1 MIVNVETRELSPGIN
16 MITFTGRL
24 VLGRDLTDAERKVRK
39 FIQEGS
45 DKLVLDFSGLEYID
59 SSGIGVL
66 AVCAG
71 LMDEKGGKL
80 AAVCSDGQVKKLLKL
95 TRLDQVM
102 GVFEDSASAHKSL
115 QAPDAPP
122 QT

>member
-1 MIVNVETRELSPGIN
+1 MIVNVETRELSPGISL
-16 MITFTGRL
+16 IAFTGRL
-24 VLGRDLTDAERKVRK
+24 VLGRDLNDVERKVRQ
-39 FIQEGS
+39 FIQEGAS
-45 DKLVLDFSGLEYID
+45 KLVLDFSGLEYID

-80 AAVCSDGQVKKLLKL
+80 AAVCPDGQVKKLLKL

-102 GVFEDSASAHKSL
+102 GVFEDSPSAHDSL
-115 QAPDAPP
+115 RAPDAPP
-122 QT
+122 QA